1 MYAHHLPFP
10 QKVVMG
16 TTHKNLGLL
25 GHKNHKK
32 EKQRKKKADFSF
44 VVHQYD
50 QVASLSIK
58 RLPLNF
64 DENVEVH

>member
-1 MYAHHLPFP
+1 MLIIYLPSKGSDGHNP
-10 QKVVMG
+10 QKF
-16 TTHKNLGLL
+16 GLTWTQKSQK
-25 GHKNHKK
+25 GKAK
-32 EKQRKKKADFSF
+32 KKKADFSF

-64 DENVEVH
+64 DENAEMH